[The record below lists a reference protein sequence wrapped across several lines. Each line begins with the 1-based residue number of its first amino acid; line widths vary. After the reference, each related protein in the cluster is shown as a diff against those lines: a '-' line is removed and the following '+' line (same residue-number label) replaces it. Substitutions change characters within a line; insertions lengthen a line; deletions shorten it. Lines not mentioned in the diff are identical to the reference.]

1 MCQQILTVYIY
12 TKFVVEVIPDK
23 NRIPKRLVVEGVPT
37 KLVGTAY
44 NTIVNIGLRVL
55 TISKGAL
62 NQQLR

>member
-1 MCQQILTVYIY
+1 M
-12 TKFVVEVIPDK
+12 EVIPDK
-23 NRIPKRLVVEGVPT
+23 DRIPTELVVVGVPT